1 MGSAI
6 PFGRAGEG
14 TVVKGTL
21 ESRDIRLRRMASLSR
36 HSFYM
41 MRQRLLLHKDLV
53 APFALNLP
61 IGIVLVHMHA
71 HS

>member
-1 MGSAI
+1 
-6 PFGRAGEG
+6 
-14 TVVKGTL
+14 
-21 ESRDIRLRRMASLSR
+21 
-36 HSFYM
+36 M